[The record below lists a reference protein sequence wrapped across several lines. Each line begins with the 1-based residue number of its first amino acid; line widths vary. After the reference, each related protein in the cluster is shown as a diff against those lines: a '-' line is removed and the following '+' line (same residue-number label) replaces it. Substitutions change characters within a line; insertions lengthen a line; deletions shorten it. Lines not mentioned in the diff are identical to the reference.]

1 MGNRLLDGLV
11 PTHNGDHM
19 KIKAITLLIFA
30 MFTSAVLVPA
40 QATTPQKSLVIIDTG
55 FDTSLPLISD
65 AVIYEVCMLSWSLCP
80 NGRTFQ
86 EGPGSATLPVSGI
99 STGNM
104 SHGTQMATIAMK
116 TNPGQKIVL
125 LRLVAFNARG
135 ERLLVYESTII
146 QLFKWIAS
154 KREELN
160 IGAVAM
166 AQGHQP
172 TLAAKNYCPR
182 VKELEKILLDLK
194 VKNVPVFF
202 PAGNASNKSRIDW
215 PACIPVSMAIGALD
229 TKGEIASYSN
239 YDRNLVDF
247 YVIGT
252 APALMPG
259 GSETSATGTSV
270 STLIAASYWINVAN
284 QKPELTAPAISQ
296 LFRDAGRIVF
306 DSKLRYG
313 REMQMQGV
321 LPALP

>member
-1 MGNRLLDGLV
+1 MKRKATILLFIAAL
-11 PTHNGDHM
+11 
-19 KIKAITLLIFA
+19 
-30 MFTSAVLVPA
+30 SASFVAPA
-40 QATTPQKSLVIIDTG
+40 QGNTPQKTLVIIDTG
-55 FDTSLPLISD
+55 FDTSLPVIKD
-65 AVIYEVCMLSWSLCP
+65 AVIYEVCILSWSLCP

-104 SHGTQMATIAMK
+104 SHGTQMASIAMN

-125 LRLVAFNARG
+125 IRLVAFNARG
-135 ERLLVYESTII
+135 ERLLVYESTVI
-146 QLFKWIAS
+146 QVFKWIAS

-166 AQGHQP
+166 AQGHHP
-172 TLAAKNYCPR
+172 TLAVKNYCPR

-202 PAGNASNKSRIDW
+202 PAGNSGNKSRIDW
-215 PACIPVSMAIGALD
+215 PACIPPSMAIGAINA
-229 TKGEIASYSN
+229 KGEIADYSN
-239 YDRNLVDF
+239 YDRHLVDF

-259 GSETSATGTSV
+259 GAETTATGTSV
-270 STLIAASYWINVAN
+270 STLIAASYWLNVAN
-284 QKPELTAPAISQ
+284 QKPELTAPAIAQ
-296 LFRDAGRIVF
+296 LFRDAGRIIF

-321 LPALP
+321 LPGN

>member
-1 MGNRLLDGLV
+1 
-11 PTHNGDHM
+11 M
-19 KIKAITLLIFA
+19 KVKATTLIIFS
-30 MFTSAVLVPA
+30 MFTSAVLAPA
-40 QATTPQKSLVIIDTG
+40 QATTPQKTLVIIDTG
-55 FDTSLPLISD
+55 FDTSLPVIKD
-65 AVIYEVCMLSWSLCP
+65 AVIYEVCILSWSLCP

-86 EGPGSATLPVSGI
+86 EGPGSATLP
-99 STGNM
+99 STGTSNSNM
-104 SHGTQMATIAMK
+104 SHGTQMASIAMN

-135 ERLLVYESTII
+135 ERLLVYESTVI
-146 QLFKWIAS
+146 QVFKWIAS

-166 AQGHQP
+166 AQGHHP
-172 TLAAKNYCPR
+172 TLAVKNYCPR

-202 PAGNASNKSRIDW
+202 PAGNSSNKSRIDW

-229 TKGEIASYSN
+229 TKGEIANYSN

-252 APALMPG
+252 APSLVPG
-259 GSETSATGTSV
+259 GAEASATGTSV
-270 STLIAASYWINVAN
+270 STLIAASYWLNVAN

-306 DSKLRYG
+306 DSKFRYG

-321 LPALP
+321 LPGN

>member
-1 MGNRLLDGLV
+1 
-11 PTHNGDHM
+11 M
-19 KIKAITLLIFA
+19 KIKVITLLIFA
-30 MFTSAVLVPA
+30 IFTSAVLVPA

-55 FDTSLPLISD
+55 FDTSLPVLSE
-65 AVIYEVCMLSWSLCP
+65 AVIYEVCILSWSLCP

-86 EGPGSATLPVSGI
+86 EGPGSATLPASGI

-104 SHGTQMATIAMK
+104 SHGTQMATIAMN

-146 QLFKWIAS
+146 QVFKWIAS

-202 PAGNASNKSRIDW
+202 PAGNASNKSKIDW

-270 STLIAASYWINVAN
+270 STLIAASYWMNVAN

-321 LPALP
+321 LTN

>member
-1 MGNRLLDGLV
+1 
-11 PTHNGDHM
+11 
-19 KIKAITLLIFA
+19 
-30 MFTSAVLVPA
+30 
-40 QATTPQKSLVIIDTG
+40 
-55 FDTSLPLISD
+55 
-65 AVIYEVCMLSWSLCP
+65 
-80 NGRTFQ
+80 
-86 EGPGSATLPVSGI
+86 
-99 STGNM
+99 M
-104 SHGTQMATIAMK
+104 SHGTQMATIAMN

-146 QLFKWIAS
+146 QVFKWIAS

-215 PACIPVSMAIGALD
+215 PACIPVSMAIGAVD
-229 TKGEIASYSN
+229 TKGEIANYSN

-270 STLIAASYWINVAN
+270 STLIAASYWMNVAN

-321 LPALP
+321 IPGLSK

>member
-1 MGNRLLDGLV
+1 
-11 PTHNGDHM
+11 
-19 KIKAITLLIFA
+19 
-30 MFTSAVLVPA
+30 
-40 QATTPQKSLVIIDTG
+40 
-55 FDTSLPLISD
+55 
-65 AVIYEVCMLSWSLCP
+65 
-80 NGRTFQ
+80 
-86 EGPGSATLPVSGI
+86 
-99 STGNM
+99 M
-104 SHGTQMATIAMK
+104 SHGTQMATIAMN

-146 QLFKWIAS
+146 QVFKWIAS

-166 AQGHQP
+166 AQGHHP

-229 TKGEIASYSN
+229 TKGEIANYSN

-270 STLIAASYWINVAN
+270 STLIAASYWTNVAN

-321 LPALP
+321 LTN

>member
-1 MGNRLLDGLV
+1 M
-11 PTHNGDHM
+11 
-19 KIKAITLLIFA
+19 LLIA
-30 MFTSAVLVPA
+30 ALSASFVAPA
-40 QATTPQKSLVIIDTG
+40 QGNAPQKTLVIIDTG
-55 FDTSLPLISD
+55 FDTSLPVIKD
-65 AVIYEVCMLSWSLCP
+65 AVIYEVCILSWSLCP

-104 SHGTQMATIAMK
+104 SHGTQMASIAMN

-125 LRLVAFNARG
+125 IRLVAFNARG
-135 ERLLVYESTII
+135 ERLVVYESTVI
-146 QLFKWIAS
+146 QVFKWIAS

-166 AQGHQP
+166 AQGHHP
-172 TLAAKNYCPR
+172 TLAVKNYCPK
-182 VKELEKILLDLK
+182 VKELDKILLDLK

-202 PAGNASNKSRIDW
+202 PAGNSGNKSRIDW
-215 PACIPVSMAIGALD
+215 PACIPPSMAIGAIN
-229 TKGEIASYSN
+229 TKGEIADYSN
-239 YDRNLVDF
+239 YDRYLVDF

-259 GSETSATGTSV
+259 GAETTATGTSV
-270 STLIAASYWINVAN
+270 STLIAASYWLNVAN
-284 QKPELTAPAISQ
+284 QKPELTAPAIAQ
-296 LFRDAGRIVF
+296 LFRDAGRIIF

-321 LPALP
+321 LPGN

>member
-1 MGNRLLDGLV
+1 
-11 PTHNGDHM
+11 M

-30 MFTSAVLVPA
+30 MFTSVVLVPA

-55 FDTSLPLISD
+55 FDTSLPVISE
-65 AVIYEVCMLSWSLCP
+65 AVIYEVCILSWSLCP

-86 EGPGSATLPVSGI
+86 EGPGSATLQASGI

-104 SHGTQMATIAMK
+104 SHGTQMATIAMN

-146 QLFKWIAS
+146 QVFKWIAS

-172 TLAAKNYCPR
+172 ILAAKNYCPR

-229 TKGEIASYSN
+229 TKGEIANYSN

-270 STLIAASYWINVAN
+270 STLIAASYWMNVAN

-321 LPALP
+321 IPGLSK